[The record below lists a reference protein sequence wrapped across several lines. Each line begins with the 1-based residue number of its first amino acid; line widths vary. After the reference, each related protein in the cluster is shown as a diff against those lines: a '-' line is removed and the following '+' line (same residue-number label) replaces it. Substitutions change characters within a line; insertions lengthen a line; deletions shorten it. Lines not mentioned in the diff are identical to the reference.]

1 MITTKWYLIH
11 ALFHRNLEV
20 FQMNKINFPQ
30 QYTVIINSV
39 LKKKYLKIK
48 PKTKLSQKIIT
59 LLFLI
64 KQKKYF
70 FKQTLSD
77 G

>member
-1 MITTKWYLIH
+1 MLYFTEIYKCS
-11 ALFHRNLEV
+11 
-20 FQMNKINFPQ
+20 NKINFPQ

-59 LLFLI
+59 LFFLI